1 MRKSLISAGRMQS
14 MIITSARACTSGVL
28 DTSYKSTLFLTDSN
42 EKWSE
47 KLIPSFSRWTLCSFW
62 ILLDAQ
68 VVFSSNVAEIIF
80 SGALSFRNS
89 LRSLL
94 RRDVVATELGGV
106 TVKALA
112 IAFTSFS
119 PRLSQTICWA
129 ILSMVSPSGMMSDT
143 WHILTSPAS
152 SPPSLGLL
160 DFYFDKFSD
169 RGLIQ
174 MPALC

>member
-1 MRKSLISAGRMQS
+1 M
-14 MIITSARACTSGVL
+14 
-28 DTSYKSTLFLTDSN
+28 
-42 EKWSE
+42 
-47 KLIPSFSRWTLCSFW
+47 
-62 ILLDAQ
+62 LDAQ

-89 LRSLL
+89 LQSLL
-94 RRDVVATELGGV
+94 RQDVVATGLGGV

-119 PRLSQTICWA
+119 LKLSRTIRWA

-152 SPPSLGLL
+152 SLPSLGVL

-174 MPALC
+174 TPALC